1 MADQPEVAVR
11 VVSPVFM
18 RTMRIPLLRGRDIG
32 ERDTASFNPRR
43 SSYAAGQSQHVVLIS
58 ESMAQ
63 RFWPGQYPIGRKLTL
78 TFFPQVVREVAGV
91 VGDVKQDGLDVVQPS
106 PTIYMPLA
114 QLTAPSQGSWNSFPL
129 SLVVHTASAFGSAK
143 EEVIRAVHEV
153 DPTAPVLD
161 VMTMNDLLS
170 DSLSQRRLNMELLAS
185 FAGLALVLAATGIYS
200 VLSYS
205 VRRRV
210 KEIGIRMAL
219 GARVDQVLGMVV
231 LQGLKMTVFGL
242 GIGVVAAF
250 VLGHVLTGLVFGVS
264 TTDSVTYVVV
274 CVLLICIA
282 LLASIIPAYR
292 AARLDPIGT
301 LRDE

>member
-1 MADQPEVAVR
+1 
-11 VVSPVFM
+11 
-18 RTMRIPLLRGRDIG
+18 
-32 ERDTASFNPRR
+32 
-43 SSYAAGQSQHVVLIS
+43 
-58 ESMAQ
+58 
-63 RFWPGQYPIGRKLTL
+63 
-78 TFFPQVVREVAGV
+78 
-91 VGDVKQDGLDVVQPS
+91 
-106 PTIYMPLA
+106 
-114 QLTAPSQGSWNSFPL
+114 
-129 SLVVHTASAFGSAK
+129 
-143 EEVIRAVHEV
+143 VIRAVHEV